1 MAVLL
6 CVLLE
11 YIYFIVA
18 GAILGML
25 RFMCVVVAVIMLVRM
40 ACTVLVF

>member
-1 MAVLL
+1 MLF

-11 YIYFIVA
+11 YIHLIVA

-25 RFMCVVVAVIMLVRM
+25 PFMCVVVAVIMLVRM
-40 ACTVLVF
+40 ACTVFVL